1 MPADS
6 ITADVTACRDRVAAA
21 EDCRLIEVSRLP
33 GADAIALATES
44 LTTAADLAGD
54 LGAPVCYLQVD
65 RTAAGEVARAAVA
78 FFYEGVLHTAS
89 RTSDRVETDSAAGD
103 RDGDP
108 VTAATPADD
117 RAAEEPER
125 DESAADDAPTD
136 DDGATTDDAPNSDA
150 PTDGV
155 VDPDAATPEV
165 DTDEVDDEKVAI
177 ARELLS
183 TYGEHL
189 GDGDK
194 YQLTYRLASTS
205 LPQLER
211 MRDEAQAA
219 AAADADA
226 EERLARIVFRDG
238 RFNDAYT
245 VADTEMLLNA
255 LDVEYDTERVRLEKV
270 HQQAMSLRTLNE

>member
-6 ITADVTACRDRVAAA
+6 ITADVTACRERVAAA

-33 GADAIALATES
+33 GVDAVALATAS

-54 LGAPVCYLQVD
+54 LGAPACYLQVD
-65 RTAAGEVARAAVA
+65 RTEADEVARATVA

-89 RTSDRVETDSAAGD
+89 RTSDRVEADRTVADAGG
-103 RDGDP
+103 RDHEP
-108 VTAATPADD
+108 ATAEPTADEQT
-117 RAAEEPER
+117 AEEPP
-125 DESAADDAPTD
+125 DDDAETPEGPV
-136 DDGATTDDAPNSDA
+136 DDGGP
-150 PTDGV
+150 
-155 VDPDAATPEV
+155 PEGA
-165 DTDEVDDEKVAI
+165 TDEVDAEKAAI
-177 ARELLS
+177 AQELLS
-183 TYGEHL
+183 SYGEHL

-211 MRDEAQAA
+211 MRDEARAA
-219 AAADADA
+219 AAADTEA

-255 LDVEYDTERVRLEKV
+255 LDVEYDPERVRLEKV
-270 HQQAMSLRTLNE
+270 HQQAMSRRTLNE